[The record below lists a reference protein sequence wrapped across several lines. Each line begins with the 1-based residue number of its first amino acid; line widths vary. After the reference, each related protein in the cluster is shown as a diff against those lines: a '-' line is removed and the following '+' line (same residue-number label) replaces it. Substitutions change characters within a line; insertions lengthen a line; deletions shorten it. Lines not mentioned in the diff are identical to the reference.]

1 MKLRGWSGR
10 IAVAIAYRLLMI
22 WARTL
27 RWKFEDQAGV
37 MNHRHDYAR
46 IWSMWHNR
54 VLLFPYVMRRF
65 VPGTWGSSLIS
76 ASRDGAL
83 LADFVKRFGYDAARG
98 SSSRRGASA
107 ILELTNV
114 LKKGGAVAITPDGP
128 RGPKYVLGAGI
139 ITLAQQAGVPIFPLN
154 LEFSSCWR
162 LKSWDRFIIPKP
174 FSSVRI
180 KVGMPHQVRA
190 TANNEEFEAER
201 LRLQSAMMQL
211 VEMD

>member
-1 MKLRGWSGR
+1 LKLRGWPGR
-10 IAVAIAYRLLMI
+10 IAVAIAYRLLML
-22 WARTL
+22 WALTL
-27 RWKFEDQAGV
+27 RFKFEDQAGV
-37 MNHRHDYAR
+37 MNHRHDCAR

-107 ILELTNV
+107 ILELTDV

-128 RGPKYVLGAGI
+128 RGPKYVLGGGI
-139 ITLAQQAGVPIFPLN
+139 IILAQQAGVPVFPLD

-162 LKSWDRFIIPKP
+162 LKSWDGFIIPKL
-174 FSSVRI
+174 FATVRI
-180 KVGMPHQVRA
+180 KVAPAFHVRTTA
-190 TANNEEFEAER
+190 TKEEFEAER

-211 VEMD
+211 VEID